1 MKKLFFAAVIMMASV
16 VSAFAQHE
24 AGDITLQGR
33 VGMIGSD
40 FNNTSD
46 TKARVGLVIGP
57 EMEYFLRV
65 PSRTRQ
71 MSPTSW
77 ITSICPSPPTST

>member
-1 MKKLFFAAVIMMASV
+1 MKKLFFAAAIMMASV

-24 AGDITLQGR
+24 AGDITLQAR

-57 EMEYFLRV
+57 EMEYFLTNRFSLGLAARIQCIV
-65 PSRTRQ
+65 NDQ
-71 MSPTSW
+71 G
-77 ITSICPSPPTST
+77 

>member
-1 MKKLFFAAVIMMASV
+1 MKKLLLAAVIMMAS

-24 AGDITLQGR
+24 AGDITLQAR

-46 TKARVGLVIGP
+46 TKARVGLVSSTAS
-57 EMEYFLRV
+57 RV
-65 PSRTRQ
+65 PSRTRW

-77 ITSICPSPPTST
+77 ITSICPSLPTST